1 MSTYIDV
8 KVGELYLTVLRR
20 LADLPEAGL
29 GAPRRAARPETEEA
43 LSQTFL
49 LSSGMENGIQ
59 SEFFHLC
66 SLHFILSA
74 ESAAAAYS
82 TSGLMLFNSPPDLGW
97 SSLIKVNSRSIN

>member
-29 GAPRRAARPETEEA
+29 GAPGRAARPETEEA

-66 SLHFILSA
+66 SADCISFYPQSLLLLLIL
-74 ESAAAAYS
+74 
-82 TSGLMLFNSPPDLGW
+82 LQD
-97 SSLIKVNSRSIN
+97 